1 MTCCIRRKAF
11 GRNLWASNCRFAH
24 GGGGGQGCG
33 FLDGRVC
40 IVGGAWMGSRMA
52 RFLVGM
58 ICLQVGFLNGVLC
71 WAQGFWQGYWVHKV
85 GFLCSP
91 RVPIQPRRHHPKAIP
106 DRTARERTSPT
117 RAQRSPGFTPRGP
130 GLASRQYSPLKTRAM
145 RVQKS
150 GTHTLSQNGRF
161 KVFTLSPTPTTL
173 LMSKQLLHKQ
183 VNMYLP
189 TIPVALVRQESSTC
203 TTYKSG
209 VQHVYSIIHYRVTTY
224 PSHPSSSWHQQQ
236 QQKYHHHDPWISLV
250 FLHNLFVSA
259 ASRIHRSRLRNPTY
273 PPCS

>member
-1 MTCCIRRKAF
+1 
-11 GRNLWASNCRFAH
+11 
-24 GGGGGQGCG
+24 
-33 FLDGRVC
+33 
-40 IVGGAWMGSRMA
+40 MGSRMA

-71 WAQGFWQGYWVHKV
+71 WAQGFWQGCWVHRV

-106 DRTARERTSPT
+106 DRTARERTSPI

-189 TIPVALVRQESSTC
+189 TIPVALIRQESITCTTYISQESSTC
-203 TTYKSG
+203 TASYTIGSLRSLRTHHTLLLLG
-209 VQHVYSIIHYRVTTY
+209 IMASTTATKI
-224 PSHPSSSWHQQQ
+224 SSS
-236 QQKYHHHDPWISLV
+236 
-250 FLHNLFVSA
+250 
-259 ASRIHRSRLRNPTY
+259 
-273 PPCS
+273 